1 MSALLWYQFG
11 SVFIS
16 MTEECNLKLYSSVQ
30 EMKESTSLQYLFYG
44 FSFQPKSFRVF
55 FLFGNTFLR
64 QRLSCQSTCQ
74 HFSLVRGIIS
84 QLCHKHFLLYQALY
98 SNIPFYRQLLLK
110 PVSLWLPKQNTFFLW
125 HKTCSLKL
133 AEKNEQWISADVTTE
148 LRSVL
153 NWQSARPIQIGL
165 P

>member
-1 MSALLWYQFG
+1 
-11 SVFIS
+11 

-84 QLCHKHFLLYQALY
+84 QLCHKTLSSLPGALLEY
-98 SNIPFYRQLLLK
+98 SILP
-110 PVSLWLPKQNTFFLW
+110 PVAVETSF
-125 HKTCSLKL
+125 
-133 AEKNEQWISADVTTE
+133 IVTTE
-148 LRSVL
+148 TEHLF
-153 NWQSARPIQIGL
+153 W
-165 P
+165 